1 MNALKLFVVA
11 IMLVFAG
18 ITSQAQISIKVHI
31 GTPPAWGPAGY
42 SSVRYYYLPD
52 VEAYYDVQNSMF
64 IYMSGNSWVH
74 RANLPARYKNY
85 NLYNGYKVVMKD
97 YHGNQPYSNFKV
109 YKAKYARGYK
119 GKAQRNIGVRDNRN
133 NNQNRPNAVAQPIRT
148 PNQNINRTQVKPN
161 NQSQVR
167 VNDKNQ
173 GNNKV
178 QSQGNKNSKGPVN
191 DKNKQGDRE
200 NGNKRGNN

>member
-18 ITSQAQISIKVHI
+18 VTSQAQISVKVHI

-42 SSVRYYYLPD
+42 NSVRYYYLPD

-74 RANLPARYKNY
+74 RAYLPARYKNY
-85 NLYNGYKVVMKD
+85 DLYNGYKVVMKD

-119 GKAQRNIGVRDNRN
+119 GKAQHNIGVRDNRN
-133 NNQNRPNAVAQPIRT
+133 NNQNRPNAVSQPIRT
-148 PNQNINRTQVKPN
+148 PNQNINRTRVKPN

-167 VNDKNQ
+167 ANDKNQ
-173 GNNKV
+173 GNNKG